1 MGSSDK
7 RITRYLKISF
17 VAIAIAC
24 IGLFVFMSVYLNKE
38 TGDMTYQV
46 SQLYMEEIHSQLQ
59 QKFDTILELRAMQ
72 LDAVIEA
79 AEKSDGNFTDE
90 VVSELKNSATVK
102 DFTSAGLYRVDGTIE
117 MIYGENIEMAGELIV
132 NCNCE
137 NHNHMIQLGVNQS
150 GEKMLVLGRL
160 EKLSMSDGGTS
171 DVLFATLPFAYFNE
185 AMYLNVDET
194 QVTSYV
200 FDSAGNYIIKNKGAI
215 RYDVV
220 YDRIVNDFV
229 GVDGKTTDDYVSELK
244 AALAGETEYC
254 TKYMVNNKSYILF
267 VSKLNDGMDWYVMT
281 DMPDNDIDNLLRGL
295 NMSRYSV
302 MIGVVIVIIAM
313 MLCLF
318 VGYYKL
324 SHDQMVELQAARE
337 AADIAN
343 KAKSHF
349 LTSMSHDIRTPM
361 NAIIGMSDI
370 AMKNIDDPE
379 KATQCLEKVQLSSK
393 HLLGLINDILDM
405 SSIES
410 DKLTIENR
418 EVSLRQLISECVSI
432 MQPQINA
439 KEQKLDIFVGDMISE
454 HIYGDNIRLEQIML
468 NLLSNANKYTKESGT
483 IQLRIYQE
491 PSNINGEHVRT
502 ILEVQDNGIGM
513 SEEFIERIF
522 DKFVREDRETVRNI
536 NGSGL
541 GMAIT
546 KSIIDMMGG
555 TIDVESKVGEGTLFR
570 VTLESKKS
578 RLSEQDVSLSA
589 WEELLVDDGD
599 VTDTEYLRGK
609 KFLLAEDN
617 DINAEIVEEIMSAYG
632 ATVHRAQN
640 GKDSVEMFEQSPVGY
655 YDAVFM
661 DVHMPIMD
669 GYEAT
674 RTIRALDRG
683 DSTLPIV
690 AMTADV
696 FSDNIDSCKGC
707 GMDACITKPLDVG
720 ECMRVLKK
728 YL

>member
-1 MGSSDK
+1 MGSKDK
-7 RITRYLKISF
+7 KITRYLQASF
-17 VAIAIAC
+17 VGIAITC
-24 IGLFVFMSVYLNKE
+24 IGLFLFMGLYLNRE
-38 TGDMTYQV
+38 TGNMTYQV

-59 QKFDTILELRAMQ
+59 QKFETILELRAMQ

-90 VVSELKNSATVK
+90 VVSELEHSATVK
-102 DFTSAGLYRVDGTIE
+102 DFTTAGLYRTDGTIE
-117 MIYGENIEMAGELIV
+117 MIYGEDIEIAGELVV

-137 NHNHMIQLGVNQS
+137 KHNHMIQLGVNQS
-150 GEKMLVLGRL
+150 GEKVLVLGRI

-171 DVLFATLPFAYFNE
+171 DALFATLPFSYFNE
-185 AMYLNVDET
+185 AMYLNVNDT

-200 FDSAGNYIIKNKGAI
+200 FDSAGNYIIKNNDAVK
-215 RYDVV
+215 YNVV
-220 YDRIVNDFV
+220 YDRIASDFV
-229 GVDGKTTDDYVSELK
+229 GVDGKTTDDYVAELK
-244 AALAGETEYC
+244 AALTDEVEYC
-254 TKYMVNNKSYILF
+254 SKYMVNDENYILF

-281 DMPDNDIDNLLRGL
+281 VMPDNDIDNLLRGL
-295 NMSRYSV
+295 DVSRYSV
-302 MIGVVIVIIAM
+302 MIGVVVVIIAM

-337 AADIAN
+337 AADTAN

-361 NAIIGMSDI
+361 NAIIGMSNI
-370 AMKNIDDPE
+370 AMKNIDDPK
-379 KATQCLEKVQLSSK
+379 KATQCLKKVQLSSK

-410 DKLTIENR
+410 GKLTIENR
-418 EVSLRQLISECVSI
+418 EVSIRQLTGECVSI
-432 MQPQINA
+432 MRPQIKA
-439 KEQKLDIFVGDMISE
+439 KRQKFDIIVGEMISE
-454 HIYGDNIRLEQIML
+454 HIYSDNIRLEQVLL
-468 NLLSNANKYTKESGT
+468 NLLSNANKYTGEGGT
-483 IQLRIYQE
+483 IHLRIHQE
-491 PSNINGEHVRT
+491 PSNLNGEHVTT
-502 ILEVQDNGIGM
+502 IFEVQDNGIGM
-513 SEEFIERIF
+513 SEEFVERIF
-522 DKFVREDRETVRNI
+522 DKFTREDRETVRNI

-541 GMAIT
+541 GMSIT
-546 KSIIDMMGG
+546 KSIIDMMDG
-555 TIDVESKVGEGTLFR
+555 TIDVESKVGQGTTFR
-570 VTLESKKS
+570 VTLNSKKS
-578 RLSEQDVSLSA
+578 RLSEQDTKLPA
-589 WEELLVDDGD
+589 WKELVVDEDD
-599 VTDTEYLRGK
+599 TTDTEYLQDK

-640 GKDSVEMFEQSPVGY
+640 GKESVEMFKQSQVGY

-674 RTIRALDRG
+674 RTIRELDR
-683 DSTLPIV
+683 DDNTLPII

-696 FSDNIDSCKGC
+696 FSDNIDSCKDS
-707 GMDACITKPLDVG
+707 GMDACITKPLDVR